1 MGGGV
6 EERLAKDKNLQL
18 ISGVLMY
25 SIIIIVNTV
34 FIVSIVIIPLSSVL
48 LLITVD
54 ATACPCVNCGF
65 KISI

>member
-34 FIVSIVIIPLSSVL
+34 FIVSIVIIPLSSKFL
-48 LLITVD
+48 R
-54 ATACPCVNCGF
+54 
-65 KISI
+65 

>member
-25 SIIIIVNTV
+25 SIIIIVNIV
-34 FIVSIVIIPLSSVL
+34 FIVSIVIIPLSSKFL
-48 LLITVD
+48 R
-54 ATACPCVNCGF
+54 
-65 KISI
+65 